1 MPSTRVKAEEWY
13 LVKYDIVAKQ
23 AVIDERALDDK
34 TLKTTVY
41 EDFGKDNAVEG
52 QDFTAIKVH

>member
-1 MPSTRVKAEEWY
+1 VKAEEWY
-13 LVKYDIVAKQ
+13 LVKCDIVVKQ
-23 AVIDERALDDK
+23 AVIDERAPDDK

-41 EDFGKDNAVEG
+41 EDFGKDNAMEG

>member
-1 MPSTRVKAEEWY
+1 MIT
-13 LVKYDIVAKQ
+13 KQ

-41 EDFGKDNAVEG
+41 EDFGKDIAAEG
-52 QDFTAIKVH
+52 